1 MCLATENEPKIWSED
16 LHNRH
21 VRTVNCFQLSSVKD
35 NDDNLTMAQLP
46 TLNPPSVVLIT
57 SYCLR
62 KNCFIGIISQE
73 TGALI
78 KLVVRSGTKIQLDAS
93 CPQKVL
99 SKRSIT
105 GSAIAWGQGRRHGK
119 GFTFIYISNNVYNSN
134 NVRLRKLTRPT
145 LRLFITGP
153 LLHKEWEQ
161 EQIWKEQ
168 CEVLDTSISRIRRC
182 IHRFSNLFLS
192 PVVAALFVFGLI

>member
-1 MCLATENEPKIWSED
+1 MTPRTHPPRLAK
-16 LHNRH
+16 
-21 VRTVNCFQLSSVKD
+21 
-35 NDDNLTMAQLP
+35 
-46 TLNPPSVVLIT
+46 PPSAILKT
-57 SYCLR
+57 SCCLR
-62 KNCFIGIISQE
+62 KICCIVIISQE
-73 TGALI
+73 TGAL
-78 KLVVRSGTKIQLDAS
+78 KELFVRSGNKIHHHAS

-168 CEVLDTSISRIRRC
+168 YEVLDTSISRIRRSIRNVRC
-182 IHRFSNLFLS
+182 VYCYSKTFSC
-192 PVVAALFVFGLI
+192 PQ